1 MLREKVADV
10 FHYGV
15 MDSQIM
21 VAGMNLFK
29 SPYFLLFLR
38 RFSVNC
44 QGFPNFCV
52 GKPRQLLNT
61 PQTNYNKYTIL
72 YYYTILFIIFY

>member
-15 MDSQIM
+15 MDSQIL

-29 SPYFLLFLR
+29 SAYFLLFLR
-38 RFSVNC
+38 RFSMNR
-44 QGFPNFCV
+44 QGFPDSCV

-61 PQTNYNKYTIL
+61 SQTNYK
-72 YYYTILFIIFY
+72 